1 MGLNPYALRVQ
12 FSTFAGEDKKGR
24 MKKSLAGLAELVGSD
39 TAVYLNRKPVDAFSL
54 DGFVVG
60 VSKKLLCLHVIDGKT
75 LMLNGYAI
83 VRLSNIRSYR
93 TDEASFI
100 SRALRLLG
108 RKPVIPDAFDLSGW
122 GPLLSSVHP
131 QYRLVMISTEKDAPG
146 CVFIGKLVEHSAR
159 SVVIEAVGVDGHW
172 DGRQEFA
179 CKDITMVD
187 LGDGYVNALAA
198 VMANEADV
206 AKSAN

>member
-1 MGLNPYALRVQ
+1 
-12 FSTFAGEDKKGR
+12 
-24 MKKSLAGLAELVGSD
+24 MKKSLAGIADFVGSD
-39 TAVYLNRKPVDAFSL
+39 TVVYLNRKPIDEFSL

-60 VSKKLLCLHVIDGKT
+60 VSEKLLCLHIVDGKT

-83 VRLSNIRSYR
+83 VRLSDIRSYR

-108 RKPVIPDAFDLSGW
+108 RKPVIPNAFDLSGW
-122 GPLLSSVHP
+122 GTLLSSVQPHYP
-131 QYRLVMISTEKDAPG
+131 LVMISTEKDVPR
-146 CVFIGKLVEHSAR
+146 CVFIGKLREHSAR

-179 CKDITMVD
+179 YKDITMID

-198 VMANEADV
+198 VMTNNADLTE
-206 AKSAN
+206 SAN